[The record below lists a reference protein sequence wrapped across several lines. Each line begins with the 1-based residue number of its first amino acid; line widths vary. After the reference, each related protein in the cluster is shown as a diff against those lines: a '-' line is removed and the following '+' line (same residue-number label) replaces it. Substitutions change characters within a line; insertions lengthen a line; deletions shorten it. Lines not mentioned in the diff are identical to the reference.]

1 MPCGMWDLPG
11 PGTEPVSPA
20 LAGRFLTTGPPGKCL
35 YTHLIYQLWCQ
46 LCSEARLVTQRKRE
60 AILAGGWVRSSRCY
74 WSMQHPA
81 SVVTLLRGFSGFCP
95 LLLPFSMMTP
105 WLWFWFY
112 CPDSLQS
119 LDLRDNRPYN
129 LYQSSPES
137 SLGHSGRWG
146 HCAFVLI
153 GRSAQQIKVPLW
165 ESLRLCFLG
174 HKKIGSGSVRTQG
187 IRFWPDRDSE
197 RIRSVENEPMC
208 GWQV

>member
-1 MPCGMWDLPG
+1 MSAVLRSQ
-11 PGTEPVSPA
+11 VSDPEEER
-20 LAGRFLTTGPPGKCL
+20 GYSG
-35 YTHLIYQLWCQ
+35 W
-46 LCSEARLVTQRKRE
+46 
-60 AILAGGWVRSSRCY
+60 GWVRSSRCY

>member
-20 LAGRFLTTGPPGKCL
+20 LAGRFLTTGPPGKCI

-60 AILAGGWVRSSRCY
+60 AILAGGGWEAAGATGPCST
-74 WSMQHPA
+74 PA
-81 SVVTLLRGFSGFCP
+81 SAVTLLRGFSGFCP

-105 WLWFWFY
+105 WLWFCFY
-112 CPDSLQS
+112 CLDSLQS
-119 LDLRDNRPYN
+119 LDLRDNKPYN
-129 LYQSSPES
+129 LLSIKPWIIAGPFWQVG
-137 SLGHSGRWG
+137 SLCLCSDRQV
-146 HCAFVLI
+146 CAVDKGTTLGVTI
-153 GRSAQQIKVPLW
+153 AL
-165 ESLRLCFLG
+165 FLG

-187 IRFWPDRDSE
+187 IRFCPDWDSE
-197 RIRSVENEPMC
+197 RIRSVENEPIC